1 MDYLKSSNRDS
12 RRRCTML
19 QTQLKTLCEER
30 ADFLA
35 HLQDQGRDINHL
47 RKQLGLAEKENEDLM
62 TSDSDF
68 NDPNRPRYTT
78 RELKELITE
87 RDEMLTVIQSL
98 RDELEAERTSKLAI
112 TGNLNKSN
120 SNLENSKEEDKTDD
134 DEL

>member
-1 MDYLKSSNRDS
+1 MDYLKSSNRDC

-19 QTQLKTLCEER
+19 QMQLKTLCEER

-62 TSDSDF
+62 SYESDI

-87 RDEMLTVIQSL
+87 RDEMLTVIQKL
-98 RDELEAERTSKLAI
+98 RDELEAEKTSKLAMM
-112 TGNLNKSN
+112 GSLNQSN
-120 SNLENSKEEDKTDD
+120 SNIESTKEDDKTDD
-134 DEL
+134 DEQ

>member
-1 MDYLKSSNRDS
+1 
-12 RRRCTML
+12 ML

-62 TSDSDF
+62 SSDFDF

-78 RELKELITE
+78 RELKDLISE
-87 RDEMLTVIQSL
+87 RDEMLTLIQKL
-98 RDELEAERTSKLAI
+98 RDELEIERTSKLA
-112 TGNLNKSN
+112 TMGNFNKSD
-120 SNLENSKEEDKTDD
+120 SNLENSNEESKNEED
-134 DEL
+134 EM